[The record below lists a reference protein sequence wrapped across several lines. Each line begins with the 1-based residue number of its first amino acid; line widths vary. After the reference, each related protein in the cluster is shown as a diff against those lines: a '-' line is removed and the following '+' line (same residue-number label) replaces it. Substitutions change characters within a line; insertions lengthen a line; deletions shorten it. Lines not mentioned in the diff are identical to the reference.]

1 MKLYRISHWEKLY
14 EVPEAKRRDGP
25 LAWVALPTKLDSF
38 GFRRVAMQRER
49 SDLFSAWVL
58 MLEVAARQ
66 PRKWRGALVR
76 DGVPLTAEHLATI
89 TGWPAAAFSQA
100 FEFFTDP
107 EQGWLTVENIPD
119 AAASSPEIE
128 KSAAPAGPQSP
139 LQHACDTDA
148 ASRSTSSSSVGASE
162 AAHESAEVV
171 GADLPV
177 RVWLPFTLDVP
188 KFWPVFAKFCTYLS
202 GPDRHPICHHSVAHQ
217 VRLLVEITKEEGLDA
232 AIEAVEFAIKNNL
245 HCPVRATRSSL
256 PDDPSEPVPTG
267 A

>member
-14 EVPEAKRRDGP
+14 EVRKPSAVTARWPGWRCRP
-25 LAWVALPTKLDSF
+25 KLDSF

-119 AAASSPEIE
+119 AAASSPEL
-128 KSAAPAGPQSP
+128 KNRPR
-139 LQHACDTDA
+139 LQARNLRCN
-148 ASRSTSSSSVGASE
+148 
-162 AAHESAEVV
+162 
-171 GADLPV
+171 
-177 RVWLPFTLDVP
+177 TLVTP
-188 KFWPVFAKFCTYLS
+188 MLHRGQQARLQWA
-202 GPDRHPICHHSVAHQ
+202 Q
-217 VRLLVEITKEEGLDA
+217 VRLRMNQRKLLARICRS
-232 AIEAVEFAIKNNL
+232 EFGCRSPR
-245 HCPVRATRSSL
+245 CPKILA
-256 PDDPSEPVPTG
+256 G
-267 A
+267 FC